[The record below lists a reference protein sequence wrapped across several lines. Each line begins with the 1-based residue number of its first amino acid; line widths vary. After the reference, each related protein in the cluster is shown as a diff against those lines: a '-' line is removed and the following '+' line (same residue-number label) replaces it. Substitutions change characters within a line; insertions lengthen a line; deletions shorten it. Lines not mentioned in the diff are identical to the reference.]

1 MVTTIIY
8 KCRKFQMRRHSWA
21 ALLRI
26 TFCLHILHF
35 LKSESTGLK
44 RFFLDVSN
52 LFSPTWY
59 YNNAAEKPTSHSAKK
74 LNPTFLLPPA
84 APGVVLLELP
94 AFQGSG
100 LITWQLL
107 LQQHDHCHQ
116 SWSLLT
122 ILNWNWR
129 NDPDN
134 SPFPAFPSSRT
145 SHKPSFLWRKN
156 SSSLAWWS
164 FGQDWF
170 LIPMI

>member
-8 KCRKFQMRRHSWA
+8 KCRKFQMRKHSRA

-44 RFFLDVSN
+44 RFFLEVSN

-59 YNNAAEKPTSHSAKK
+59 YHNAAEELTSYS
-74 LNPTFLLPPA
+74 TEDPPSYC
-84 APGVVLLELP
+84 PQLRLELCCWSCQP
-94 AFQGSG
+94 SRGPGWSPG
-100 LITWQLL
+100 DYYYNNLIVAIKLVA
-107 LQQHDHCHQ
+107 
-116 SWSLLT
+116 LT
-122 ILNWNWR
+122 ILKVKLTI
-129 NDPDN
+129 DPDN

-156 SSSLAWWS
+156 SFSLAWWS

-170 LIPMI
+170 LILII